1 MQPFHLVV
9 PALALAL
16 AATSHAAIVASGI
29 RDLVIT
35 NTFEGIYLDVDAGT
49 LVPMEGTGWDLNP
62 FFGGEGV
69 ANSPSFEPVRAT
81 VDVNSP
87 ILSLSSGQTVSGA
100 STFAIG
106 HAGSASHVGNGLA
119 QFVSGSEGLFGF
131 KFVTNASDGP
141 YFGWMRVTFSNTN
154 APGMIHEWA
163 YENSGSAIS
172 VGAVPEPTVLV
183 SMLVGAAGFCLRRRK

>member
-1 MQPFHLVV
+1 MKPFHLIV
-9 PALALAL
+9 PVLGL

-35 NTFEGIYLDVDAGT
+35 NTFEGIYLDVDTGS
-49 LVPMEGTGWDLNP
+49 LVAMEGAGWDLNP
-62 FFGGEGV
+62 FFGGEAV

-87 ILSLSSGQTVSGA
+87 ILSLSTGQTVGESN
-100 STFAIG
+100 TFAVG

-119 QFVSGSEGLFGF
+119 QFVSGNEGLIGF
-131 KFVTNASDGP
+131 KLITNANDGP

-154 APGMIHEWA
+154 SPGMIHEWA

-183 SMLVGAAGFCLRRRK
+183 SMLVGVAGFCLRRRK